1 MNYSLFITHVCL
13 CAALLSSCELFGGR
27 DEGPG
32 GGEVVWKVE
41 NQNILTVSTQPLI
54 ENGIAYF
61 IQDSQLKAYT
71 LKEGK
76 HLWNMR
82 LCQQLRSCDYSRTI
96 VHDGDL
102 LFIDQGFFIKAISKA
117 SGALRWSALITNDA
131 TEVSGIG
138 SPVMSQDA
146 EYLYAGATC
155 CRCAR
160 AMGPSPDATPS
171 TGWYP
176 KGLVRE
182 PLNL

>member
-32 GGEVVWKVE
+32 GGEVVWK
-41 NQNILTVSTQPLI
+41 
-54 ENGIAYF
+54 
-61 IQDSQLKAYT
+61 DSQLKAYT